1 MQFSRVFPPH
11 VSSAVFLAGRVTHRK
26 NTGTQCSLYL
36 NSKGKHF
43 SLEFGLQRLTGGLRI
58 TMGKRSNGL
67 SIGLCR
73 GWNLYRL
80 KCFLYF
86 CFFFLPNFFFL
97 SKPLW
102 SFLDEKVPR
111 LLRTFLGKKR
121 WMLEM
126 ESWCGHYES
135 LPFITSETISRALS
149 FLQISAALS
158 QESLSLL
165 DSSFRIM
172 QWWEMGRLHVRG
184 LCTHACG
191 NVHALSFLTQS
202 HCIWDAKHISKD
214 RNCYFHSLL
223 KHKKA
228 NYSRDI
234 PISSWSPTQNRRF
247 KEIFT

>member
-86 CFFFLPNFFFL
+86 CFFFFAQLLFSFEAIMEFPWRKGSKASENIFGEEAVDAGDGKLMWSLRVASFHHFWNYL
-97 SKPLW
+97 ARTLILADFCSAEPRELKPL
-102 SFLDEKVPR
+102 
-111 LLRTFLGKKR
+111 GQ
-121 WMLEM
+121 
-126 ESWCGHYES
+126 
-135 LPFITSETISRALS
+135 FI
-149 FLQISAALS
+149 
-158 QESLSLL
+158 
-165 DSSFRIM
+165 
-172 QWWEMGRLHVRG
+172 
-184 LCTHACG
+184 
-191 NVHALSFLTQS
+191 
-202 HCIWDAKHISKD
+202 
-214 RNCYFHSLL
+214 
-223 KHKKA
+223 
-228 NYSRDI
+228 
-234 PISSWSPTQNRRF
+234 
-247 KEIFT
+247 

>member
-36 NSKGKHF
+36 NTKGKHF
-43 SLEFGLQRLTGGLRI
+43 SLEFGLQRLIGGLHI
-58 TMGKRSNGL
+58 TMGKRSDGL
-67 SIGLCR
+67 SVGLYP

-80 KCFLYF
+80 KCFFATSL
-86 CFFFLPNFFFL
+86 FLPE
-97 SKPLW
+97 PLW

-111 LLRTFLGKKR
+111 HLRTFLGKKR

-158 QESLSLL
+158 WESLSLL

-172 QWWEMGRLHVRG
+172 QRWEMGRLHVRG

-191 NVHALSFLTQS
+191 NVHACDRRCLLWLKLIAFGMQNTS
-202 HCIWDAKHISKD
+202 AKTGIV
-214 RNCYFHSLL
+214 
-223 KHKKA
+223 
-228 NYSRDI
+228 
-234 PISSWSPTQNRRF
+234 
-247 KEIFT
+247 IFIAC

>member
-26 NTGTQCSLYL
+26 KHWHTMLSLPEHKRETFQPGVWASETNRRL
-36 NSKGKHF
+36 AHHHGEKERWALRWFVLWMK
-43 SLEFGLQRLTGGLRI
+43 SLQAEML
-58 TMGKRSNGL
+58 
-67 SIGLCR
+67 
-73 GWNLYRL
+73 
-80 KCFLYF
+80 
-86 CFFFLPNFFFL
+86 FFFFVPTSLFL
-97 SKPLW
+97 RKPLW

-158 QESLSLL
+158 WESLSLL

-172 QWWEMGRLHVRG
+172 QRWEMGRLWERG

-191 NVHALSFLTQS
+191 NVHA
-202 HCIWDAKHISKD
+202 CD
-214 RNCYFHSLL
+214 RRCLL
-223 KHKKA
+223 WLKLFA
-228 NYSRDI
+228 FGI
-234 PISSWSPTQNRRF
+234 QNTSG
-247 KEIFT
+247 KTGIVIFIAC

>member
-36 NSKGKHF
+36 NTKGKHF
-43 SLEFGLQRLTGGLRI
+43 SLEFGLQRLIGGLHI
-58 TMGKRSNGL
+58 TMGKRSDRL
-67 SIGLCR
+67 FVDLCR

-80 KCFLYF
+80 KWF
-86 CFFFLPNFFFL
+86 FFFLPTSLFL
-97 SKPLW
+97 PEPLW
-102 SFLDEKVPR
+102 SFLEEKVPR

-135 LPFITSETISRALS
+135 LPFITAETISRALS

-158 QESLSLL
+158 WESLSLL

-172 QWWEMGRLHVRG
+172 QRWEMGRLRVWG

-191 NVHALSFLTQS
+191 NVHACDRRCLLWLKLIAFGMQNTS
-202 HCIWDAKHISKD
+202 AKTGIV
-214 RNCYFHSLL
+214 
-223 KHKKA
+223 
-228 NYSRDI
+228 
-234 PISSWSPTQNRRF
+234 
-247 KEIFT
+247 IFIAC

>member
-36 NSKGKHF
+36 NTKGKHF
-43 SLEFGLQRLTGGLRI
+43 SLEFGLQRLIGGLNI
-58 TMGKRSNGL
+58 TMGKRSDGL
-67 SIGLCR
+67 SVSLCC

-80 KCFLYF
+80 KCFF
-86 CFFFLPNFFFL
+86 CFFGFFLPTSLFL
-97 SKPLW
+97 LEPLW
-102 SFLDEKVPR
+102 SFLDKKVPR

-126 ESWCGHYES
+126 EGWCGHYES
-135 LPFITSETISRALS
+135 LPFITSETISRTLS

-158 QESLSLL
+158 RESLSLL

-172 QWWEMGRLHVRG
+172 QRWEMGRLWERG

-191 NVHALSFLTQS
+191 NVHACDRRCLLWLKLFEFGIQNAS
-202 HCIWDAKHISKD
+202 AKTGIV
-214 RNCYFHSLL
+214 
-223 KHKKA
+223 
-228 NYSRDI
+228 
-234 PISSWSPTQNRRF
+234 
-247 KEIFT
+247 IFIAC